1 MRKYR
6 LAEPAPARWSGG
18 LMVLLLPAV
27 AEAHPGGSDTGLMNG
42 LMHPVFGPDHLLAM
56 ICVGI
61 VSVQLGGHNI
71 WRIPAAFV
79 GAMILG
85 AAIGIQQFTLPFTE
99 LGIAASVL
107 TLGMGVVLAH
117 RGMSPWPI
125 TALIALFGA
134 LHGYA
139 HGVEIPKSASP
150 ALYTL
155 GFLISTA
162 VLHVFGMLI
171 GEVASMQKWL
181 WRGLRFTGGAVTA
194 SGVAFLLQTLGGTV

>member
-1 MRKYR
+1 MRKVR
-6 LAEPAPARWSGG
+6 RAKLGPVGWSGG
-18 LMVLLLPAV
+18 PLILLLPAL
-27 AEAHPGGSDTGLMNG
+27 AEAHPGGSDSGLTTG

-56 ICVGI
+56 ICVGV

-79 GAMILG
+79 VGMIVG
-85 AAIGIQQFTLPFTE
+85 AALGIEDLTLSFTE

-107 TLGMGVVLAH
+107 VLGMAIVFTH
-117 RGMSPWPI
+117 RRMSPWPI
-125 TALIALFGA
+125 TALIAFFGA

-139 HGVEIPKSASP
+139 HGVEIPRSVSP

-155 GFLISTA
+155 GFLISTS
-162 VLHVFGMLI
+162 VLHIFGMLI
-171 GEVASMQKWL
+171 GEVATMQKWL
-181 WRGLRFTGGAVTA
+181 WQGLRLGGGAVSA